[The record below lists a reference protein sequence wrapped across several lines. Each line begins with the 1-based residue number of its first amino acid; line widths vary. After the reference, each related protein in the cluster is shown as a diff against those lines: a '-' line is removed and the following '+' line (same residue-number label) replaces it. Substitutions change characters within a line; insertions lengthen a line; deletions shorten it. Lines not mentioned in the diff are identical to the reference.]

1 MADRDAASGAAAAA
15 DGRPKYIFGEKGRA
29 FLATV
34 PLGGLANAAAS
45 VRLGLPEWEAL
56 IPLLSELG
64 ADLSAVYAAVA
75 VAQADMLRT
84 RATEAPRAAVED
96 VLRQVLE
103 ARSETLLPL
112 AAAVIRRLGVD
123 SLPRDIIDLAGEY
136 NKLPA
141 VLDDASKRALLARSK
156 ASFLGHVRDELARF
170 LGSSMNAV
178 ARFCVVN
185 FNVGLE
191 PGSKMSR
198 TVDEIASACASAGP
212 QFASEA
218 LDMMVDIH
226 MHSGFR
232 ALAAIRAAVGARLS
246 RKHAHVDQLAALCRA
261 CHGII
266 MAKDVN
272 PTSLK
277 AVMDALQ
284 VLVSAREAGLRRKAQ
299 EQARAAVATKSS
311 SGGRKPAFS
320 ASVDSL
326 GAAVRESC
334 KLVRRRVDKHGHYFA
349 PVTTLWPQLKDTY
362 TLKVP
367 TPMDFGT
374 IARKSDSYATK
385 AEAEADARLVYQNSE
400 LFNGRQ
406 HQITVAARRCT
417 DEFIK
422 ALGPL
427 AREAENKQQLAEAAS
442 EAHAEAVRIAGPESR
457 KLPATDSVAAAAA
470 AAAAEAKPRD
480 SLAEADAQVS
490 DAAFLVD
497 IWFPRLLDRL
507 TTVPPSAA
515 SLAAGATS
523 AQLVVPDHL
532 IAMCHDRAAS
542 FLVLL
547 LDAGD
552 SVKDALRSRVRHFLE
567 LFVKAASSDGWARGS
582 RYPEPVTD
590 DTVACAA
597 QPAFDGPLMTS
608 ARQQYDRLC
617 LALSLDRL
625 PLGLRNPM
633 PLA

>member
-1 MADRDAASGAAAAA
+1 
-15 DGRPKYIFGEKGRA
+15 
-29 FLATV
+29 
-34 PLGGLANAAAS
+34 
-45 VRLGLPEWEAL
+45 
-56 IPLLSELG
+56 
-64 ADLSAVYAAVA
+64 
-75 VAQADMLRT
+75 
-84 RATEAPRAAVED
+84 
-96 VLRQVLE
+96 
-103 ARSETLLPL
+103 
-112 AAAVIRRLGVD
+112 
-123 SLPRDIIDLAGEY
+123 
-136 NKLPA
+136 
-141 VLDDASKRALLARSK
+141 
-156 ASFLGHVRDELARF
+156 
-170 LGSSMNAV
+170 
-178 ARFCVVN
+178 
-185 FNVGLE
+185 
-191 PGSKMSR
+191 MSR

-442 EAHAEAVRIAGPESR
+442 EVGTVAADGVSADSEAHALLHARCVLSDPCFARVVLRA
-457 KLPATDSVAAAAA
+457 AADAAAACARSRRAPAQVPRMRHLAQATAAVCSGTIVAPSQADAASGAQAAPVRVWAALTWAGTAVTSAEAALEARA
-470 AAAAEAKPRD
+470 AAA
-480 SLAEADAQVS
+480 
-490 DAAFLVD
+490 
-497 IWFPRLLDRL
+497 
-507 TTVPPSAA
+507 SAPA
-515 SLAAGATS
+515 SPTGTAAG
-523 AQLVVPDHL
+523 P
-532 IAMCHDRAAS
+532 
-542 FLVLL
+542 
-547 LDAGD
+547 
-552 SVKDALRSRVRHFLE
+552 
-567 LFVKAASSDGWARGS
+567 ASSS
-582 RYPEPVTD
+582 
-590 DTVACAA
+590 
-597 QPAFDGPLMTS
+597 S
-608 ARQQYDRLC
+608 
-617 LALSLDRL
+617 SSSSSS
-625 PLGLRNPM
+625 
-633 PLA
+633 